1 MGPKVH
7 ASLPF
12 IIYQWYVQPLDIK
25 WDYFVCYRG
34 IRYSTPN
41 GYTLP
46 AFLRQE
52 TLSMIM
58 ILTGVSTIPN
68 STYISS
74 PIFKGCTLHKCCDL
88 GWHICYCTVKEGSHI
103 LVEVMGAVFI
113 HHYSRGSAWWL
124 DIPRNLGTIARHLS
138 LRDEIY
144 KKIFW
149 GIKSLPKV
157 IFLVPKGK
165 ILFSFCLKCISRKII
180 FTFTITNP
188 TSERKICKSAYF
200 HS

>member
-1 MGPKVH
+1 LVVGLKAH
-7 ASLPF
+7 ILLTF

-46 AFLRQE
+46 VFLRQE

-88 GWHICYCTVKEGSHI
+88 GWHICYTTVKEGSHI
-103 LVEVMGAVFI
+103 LVEIMGAVFV

-124 DIPRNLGTIARHLS
+124 DIPRKKLLMGKQYHLCYLQYDSDLAHHVQSLIRKYFEGLNL
-138 LRDEIY
+138 DQ
-144 KKIFW
+144 
-149 GIKSLPKV
+149 KS
-157 IFLVPKGK
+157 F
-165 ILFSFCLKCISRKII
+165 F
-180 FTFTITNP
+180 
-188 TSERKICKSAYF
+188 
-200 HS
+200 